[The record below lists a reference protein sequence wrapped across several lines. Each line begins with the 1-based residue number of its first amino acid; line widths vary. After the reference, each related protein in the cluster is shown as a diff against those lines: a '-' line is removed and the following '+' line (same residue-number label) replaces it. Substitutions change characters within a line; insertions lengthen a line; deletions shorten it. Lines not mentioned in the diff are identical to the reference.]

1 MFIHICGKKV
11 KCCLTPTCIAKQT
24 NNLSSETELK
34 YKKNVRER
42 KKDFLFQ
49 YLNSGISMS
58 FQKD

>member
-42 KKDFLFQ
+42 KKDFLF
-49 YLNSGISMS
+49 
-58 FQKD
+58 